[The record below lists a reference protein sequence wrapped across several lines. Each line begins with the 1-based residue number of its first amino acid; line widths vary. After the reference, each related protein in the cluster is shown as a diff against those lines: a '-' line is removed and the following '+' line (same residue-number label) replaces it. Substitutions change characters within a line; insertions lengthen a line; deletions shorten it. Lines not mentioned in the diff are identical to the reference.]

1 MEDCF
6 DSDSCKEYLEIT
18 WVDNEFNNT
27 ASLKDLTFTCGYD
40 YDLNDQIIILILDFD
55 RLKVSV
61 EQTDDKN
68 FKILYDNKPF
78 FISIKAFWA
87 LIKKGKNLTKK
98 NISKLRIHLLHW
110 NSGMFLAVLKH
121 TFVKK
126 HNC

>member
-1 MEDCF
+1 MADCL
-6 DSDSCKEYLEIT
+6 DSDSYKEDLEIT
-18 WVDNEFNNT
+18 LVDNEFNNT
-27 ASLKDLTFTCGYD
+27 ASLKDLTFIGGYD
-40 YDLNDQIIILILDFD
+40 YDLNNQIIIPILDID
-55 RLKVSV
+55 RSKVSI

-87 LIKKGKNLTKK
+87 LIKKGKNLTKT

-110 NSGMFLAVLKH
+110 NFGMFLAVLKH